1 MSTHLSGEPTQGSH
15 SAPAAQPLL
24 DADRVGPPPDSLLQR
39 TSSAVD
45 GAQPTSSAQAS
56 GDPSPLIDLRGLD
69 FEQMQALAIRLGQPR
84 FRGEQLFRWV
94 HSRGSTDLADMTDVS
109 KALRTQLVGRVC
121 VSQLGTELA
130 QVSADGTRKL
140 RLTTFDNRVIESVL
154 IPDDDARS
162 IDPETG
168 LDLPR
173 AASEDDEEDDTAP
186 GEVRRKLTQCVSS
199 QVGCA
204 IDCDFCATAKL
215 GFSRHLSV
223 AEIVS
228 QVYLADRLLAGLPS
242 DDPTRRAGGD
252 RVTNIVFMGMGEP
265 LHNIDNV
272 LHALRILLHPL
283 GRAFSRRRITVST
296 SGLVPAIDRLAQE
309 GFAVNLAVS
318 LNATTDAV
326 RDRIMP
332 INRKYPL
339 SSLLASLRRFPLERR
354 QRITVEYVMLRDVN
368 DSLDDARR
376 FPELLS
382 GIPSKVNLIP
392 WNPHPQAPYQRPE
405 PARVHAFQKELMRQ
419 GFTVFVRKT
428 RGDDIDAACG
438 QLAADRDPRAAQARK
453 LARLTVLQDP
463 AAQPDRGVFP
473 L

>member
-1 MSTHLSGEPTQGSH
+1 MSTSLHTERAIDPATRA
-15 SAPAAQPLL
+15 APQVAAPVVPSETPSEMSSEMSSEIIELRNL
-24 DADRVGPPPDSLLQR
+24 DYDA
-39 TSSAVD
+39 
-45 GAQPTSSAQAS
+45 
-56 GDPSPLIDLRGLD
+56 
-69 FEQMQALAIRLGQPR
+69 MQALALRLGQPR

-94 HSRGSTDLADMTDVS
+94 HGRGATDLSQMTDVS
-109 KALRTQLVGRVC
+109 KLLRAALANRVHIAE
-121 VSQLGTELA
+121 LGIELA

-140 RLTTFDNRVIESVL
+140 RLTTADNRVIETVL
-154 IPDDDARS
+154 IPDDDARTLAAEES
-162 IDPETG
+162 A
-168 LDLPR
+168 R
-173 AASEDDEEDDTAP
+173 SASEDVESEDGEDEDGP
-186 GEVRRKLTQCVSS
+186 RRKLTQCVSS

-228 QVYLADRLLAGLPS
+228 QVYLADRLLASLPA
-242 DDPTRRAGGD
+242 DDPTRRAGGE

-272 LHALRILLHPL
+272 LPALRILLHPL
-283 GRAFSRRRITVST
+283 GRALSRRRITVST

-309 GFAVNLAVS
+309 GLPVNLAVS

-339 SSLLASLRRFPLERR
+339 ASLLSALRRFPLEKR
-354 QRITVEYVMLRDVN
+354 QRITVEYVLLRDVN
-368 DSLDDARR
+368 DSLEDARR

-382 GIPSKVNLIP
+382 GIPSKINLIP

-405 PARVHAFQKELMRQ
+405 SARVAAFQKELMRL
-419 GFTVFVRKT
+419 GYTVFVRKT

-453 LARLTVLQDP
+453 LARLPVLP
-463 AAQPDRGVFP
+463 TIPESAAGLSGGNGLP

>member
-1 MSTHLSGEPTQGSH
+1 MSTSLPTAVSQD
-15 SAPAAQPLL
+15 PAASPAPSLAATAAEPATL
-24 DADRVGPPPDSLLQR
+24 PANSDAS
-39 TSSAVD
+39 
-45 GAQPTSSAQAS
+45 
-56 GDPSPLIDLRGLD
+56 DPSLSQGKIELRGLD
-69 FEQMQALAIRLGQPR
+69 YDGMQALVARLGQPR

-94 HSRGSTDLADMTDVS
+94 HGRGATELAQMTDVS
-109 KALRTQLVGRVC
+109 KALRALLAGQVQM
-121 VSQLGTELA
+121 SELGIELA

-140 RLTTFDNRVIESVL
+140 RLTTADNRVIESVL
-154 IPDDDARS
+154 IPDDDARK
-162 IDPETG
+162 
-168 LDLPR
+168 LDDGASPGEDGE
-173 AASEDDEEDDTAP
+173 AADEED
-186 GEVRRKLTQCVSS
+186 GEGPRRKLTQCVSS

-228 QVYLADRLLAGLPS
+228 QVYLADRLLAGLPPE
-242 DDPTRRAGGD
+242 DPTRRAGGE

-272 LHALRILLHPL
+272 LPALRILLHPL
-283 GRAFSRRRITVST
+283 GRALSRRRITVST

-309 GFAVNLAVS
+309 GLPVNLAVS
-318 LNATTDAV
+318 LNATTDEV

-339 SSLLASLRRFPLERR
+339 ASLLAALRRFPLEKR
-354 QRITVEYVMLRDVN
+354 QRITVEYVLLRDVN

-376 FPELLS
+376 FPALLS
-382 GIPSKVNLIP
+382 GIPSKINLIP
-392 WNPHPQAPYQRPE
+392 WNPHPQAPYRRPE
-405 PARVHAFQKELMRQ
+405 ASRVQAFQQELMRL
-419 GFTVFVRKT
+419 GYTVFVRKT

-453 LARLTVLQDP
+453 LARLPLLPSSP
-463 AAQPDRGVFP
+463 AAAPSLSQSEGLP

>member
-1 MSTHLSGEPTQGSH
+1 MIAATPGRRFVIDCADMSIPPSGDAPHDAPLPPSAQPEGALDAARPT
-15 SAPAAQPLL
+15 SASEDPAAP
-24 DADRVGPPPDSLLQR
+24 
-39 TSSAVD
+39 
-45 GAQPTSSAQAS
+45 
-56 GDPSPLIDLRGLD
+56 IDLRSLD
-69 FEQMQALAIRLGQPR
+69 YEQMQALATSLGQPR

-94 HSRGSTDLADMTDVS
+94 HCRGSTDLAEMTDVS
-109 KALRTQLVGRVC
+109 KALRAQLAGRIC
-121 VSQLGTELA
+121 ISQLGIERA

-140 RLTTFDNRVIESVL
+140 RLLTFDNRVIESVL
-154 IPDDDARS
+154 IPDDDARQ
-162 IDPETG
+162 IDPATG
-168 LDLPR
+168 LDLQ
-173 AASEDDEEDDTAP
+173 AAPADIDEDDDAVAP

-228 QVYLADRLLAGLPS
+228 QVYLADRLLSGLPS
-242 DDPTRRAGGD
+242 EDPTRRAGGD

-265 LHNIDNV
+265 LHNLDNV
-272 LHALRILLHPL
+272 LRALRILLHPL

-309 GFAVNLAVS
+309 GLPVNLAVS

-339 SSLLASLRRFPLERR
+339 ASLLSSLRRFPLERR
-354 QRITVEYVMLRDVN
+354 QRVTVEYVMLRDVN
-368 DSLDDARR
+368 DSLTDARR
-376 FPELLS
+376 FPDLLA

-405 PARVHAFQKELMRQ
+405 PSRVHAFQQELIRL

-453 LARLTVLQDP
+453 LARLTVLQDR
-463 AAQPDRGVFP
+463 AAQSDSGGFP